1 MVKQFDGF
9 NSHSAGK
16 IHADLFIIGE
26 NAEASFNSRSAG
38 KIHSPVVGGVLL
50 WVGEFQ
56 FPQCG

>member
-1 MVKQFDGF
+1 MMQKATRF
-9 NSHSAGK
+9 NSRSAGK
-16 IHADLFIIGE
+16 IHADLSIIGE
-26 NAEASFNSRSAG
+26 NAEAGFNSRSAG

>member
-38 KIHSPVVGGVLL
+38 KIHMLL
-50 WVGEFQ
+50 QHCILNPNPFQ